1 MSILDN
7 VLGGAIQNGLFTN
20 QPPRSQNGG
29 TPEQAVATTGGPLQ
43 TVADYYQSRVGRRQP
58 GTSTF

>member
-7 VLGGAIQNGLFTN
+7 MLAAAPSLLTN
-20 QPPRSQNGG
+20 QAPRSQNGG

-43 TVADYYQSRVGRRQP
+43 TVADYYQSRVQRKQP
-58 GTSTF
+58 GQSTF